1 MLANDNEIIKKM
13 EQRTI
18 LLPTDFSDSSR
29 NAIEYGLK
37 LYAGRGYHFILF
49 NSIDPGTASGTGMM
63 MNLSK
68 IVIDDSKAGLE
79 KDIEWIK
86 EKGLDKGCTVEAVHM
101 TGHFSQCI
109 RSIVKNKNVYSIILG
124 TTGASGLKEFFVGS
138 NAAEIIQ
145 DSPVPVL
152 TVPFNAVYKSVKS
165 VVFATDL
172 NKLYNIGMLDFL
184 KNLLIKQSATLSI
197 FHVEKSMSKVKLD
210 DRNAQK
216 KVLMDYFKDVDVE
229 YETLVNEDTVEGVN
243 EYIKK
248 HKQVDILVM
257 VPRKKNFF
265 EKIFTKSVAKKVAYH
280 SHVPM
285 LTLHD

>member
-1 MLANDNEIIKKM
+1 M
-13 EQRTI
+13 EKRTI

-37 LYAGRGYHFILF
+37 LYAGRGYHFVLL

-63 MNLSK
+63 MNLSQ
-68 IVIDDSKAGLE
+68 IVIEDSKAGLE
-79 KDIEWIK
+79 KDLEWIK
-86 EKGLDKGCTVEAVHM
+86 DKELDKDSSIESIHM
-101 TGHFSQCI
+101 TGLFSQCI
-109 RSIVKNKNVYSIILG
+109 RAVVKKKQVYAIVLG

-138 NAAEIIQ
+138 NAAKIIQ
-145 DSPVPVL
+145 ESPVPVL
-152 TVPFNAVYKSVKS
+152 TVPFNAVFKPIKS

-172 NKLYNIGMLDFL
+172 NKLHNIKLLDFL
-184 KNLLIKQSATLSI
+184 KNILIRRSATLSI
-197 FHVEKSMSKVKLD
+197 FHVEKSISRVKFE
-210 DRNAQK
+210 DRNDQRELLIK
-216 KVLMDYFKDVDVE
+216 YFENVDVE

-248 HKQVDILVM
+248 HKQANILVM
-257 VPRKKNFF
+257 VPRRKNFF

>member
-1 MLANDNEIIKKM
+1 MKK
-13 EQRTI
+13 RTI

-37 LYAGRGYHFILF
+37 LYAGRGYHFVLL

-63 MNLSK
+63 MNLSQ
-68 IVIDDSKAGLE
+68 IVIEDSKAGLE
-79 KDIEWIK
+79 KDLEWIK
-86 EKGLDKGCTVEAVHM
+86 DKGLDKDSSIESIHM
-101 TGHFSQCI
+101 TGLFSQCI
-109 RSIVKNKNVYSIILG
+109 RAVVKKKQVYAIVLG

-138 NAAEIIQ
+138 NAAKIIQ
-145 DSPVPVL
+145 ESPVPVL
-152 TVPFNAVYKSVKS
+152 TVPFNAVFKPIKS

-172 NKLYNIGMLDFL
+172 NKLHNIKLLDFL
-184 KNLLIKQSATLSI
+184 KNILIRRSATLSI
-197 FHVEKSMSKVKLD
+197 FHVEKSISRVKLE
-210 DRNAQK
+210 DRNDQRELLIK
-216 KVLMDYFKDVDVE
+216 YFENVDVE

-248 HKQVDILVM
+248 HKQANILVM
-257 VPRKKNFF
+257 VPRRKNFF

>member
-1 MLANDNEIIKKM
+1 M
-13 EQRTI
+13 EHRTI

-37 LYAGRGYHFILF
+37 LYAGRGYHFVLL
-49 NSIDPGTASGTGMM
+49 NTVEPKAASGTGMM
-63 MNLSK
+63 MNLSQM
-68 IVIDDSKAGLE
+68 VIDDSKAGLQNDLDWITE
-79 KDIEWIK
+79 KKLNDGNTIEAI
-86 EKGLDKGCTVEAVHM
+86 HM
-101 TGHFSQCI
+101 TGAFSQCI
-109 RSIVKNKNVYSIILG
+109 RAVVKKKQAFTIVVG

-138 NAAEIIQ
+138 KAAEIIQ
-145 DSPVPVL
+145 ESPVPVL
-152 TVPFNAVYKSVKS
+152 TVPFNAVYKTVKS

-172 NKLYNIGMLDFL
+172 NKIDNIELLEFL
-184 KNLLIKQSATLSI
+184 KNLLIRQSATLSI
-197 FHVEKSMSKVKLD
+197 FHVEKSISRVKVE
-210 DRNAQK
+210 DRNEQK
-216 KVLMDYFKDVDVE
+216 KLLIKYFDDVDVE

-248 HKQVDILVM
+248 HKQADILVM

-285 LTLHD
+285 LTLHKK

>member
-1 MLANDNEIIKKM
+1 M
-13 EQRTI
+13 EKRTI
-18 LLPTDFSDSSR
+18 LLPTDFSDSAR

-37 LYAGRGYHFILF
+37 LYAGRGYHFVLL
-49 NSIDPGTASGTGMM
+49 NTVDPGTASGTGMM

-68 IVIDDSKAGLE
+68 IVIEDSKSGLE
-79 KDIEWIK
+79 KDLKWINDNKLNEGGTIEAI
-86 EKGLDKGCTVEAVHM
+86 HM
-101 TGHFSQCI
+101 TGVFSQCI
-109 RSIVKNKNVYSIILG
+109 RAVVKKKDVYAIVAG

-152 TVPFNAVYKSVKS
+152 TVPFNAVYKPIEL
-165 VVFATDL
+165 VVYATDL
-172 NKLYNIGMLDFL
+172 NKLRKIERLDFL
-184 KNLLIKQSATLSI
+184 KNLLIRRSATLSI
-197 FHVEKSMSKVKLD
+197 FHVEKSISRVLLK
-210 DRNAQK
+210 DRLEQK
-216 KVLMDYFKDVDVE
+216 DLLIKYFEDVTVE

-248 HKQVDILVM
+248 HKKADILVM
-257 VPRKKNFF
+257 VPRRKNFF

>member
-1 MLANDNEIIKKM
+1 
-13 EQRTI
+13 
-18 LLPTDFSDSSR
+18 
-29 NAIEYGLK
+29 
-37 LYAGRGYHFILF
+37 
-49 NSIDPGTASGTGMM
+49 
-63 MNLSK
+63 
-68 IVIDDSKAGLE
+68 
-79 KDIEWIK
+79 
-86 EKGLDKGCTVEAVHM
+86 
-101 TGHFSQCI
+101 
-109 RSIVKNKNVYSIILG
+109 
-124 TTGASGLKEFFVGS
+124 
-138 NAAEIIQ
+138 
-145 DSPVPVL
+145 
-152 TVPFNAVYKSVKS
+152 
-165 VVFATDL
+165 
-172 NKLYNIGMLDFL
+172 MLDFL

-248 HKQVDILVM
+248 HKQADILVM